1 MENLREIIRLILE
14 KDEKIKSSGIVVV
27 KDYGDEYKVL
37 CLKRSDGSYDL
48 TKGQSEEG
56 ESLFDTAVR
65 ETEEES
71 GISDLRFE
79 WGSDRSITYGKGK
92 MFIASTLSEPFIP
105 VNPET
110 QIKEHES
117 AEFLSFDEAEKVVD
131 DYLKNAIRWARNIIN
146 KN

>member
-79 WGSDRSITYGKGK
+79 WGSGENVYC
-92 MFIASTLSEPFIP
+92 
-105 VNPET
+105 
-110 QIKEHES
+110 
-117 AEFLSFDEAEKVVD
+117 
-131 DYLKNAIRWARNIIN
+131 IN
-146 KN
+146 TF